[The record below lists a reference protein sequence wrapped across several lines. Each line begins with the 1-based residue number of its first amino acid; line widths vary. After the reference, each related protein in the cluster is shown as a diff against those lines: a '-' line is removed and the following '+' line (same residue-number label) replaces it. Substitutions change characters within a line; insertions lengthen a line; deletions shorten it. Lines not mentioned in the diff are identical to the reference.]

1 MHACELHSAVSP
13 AQSLGLDVR
22 DDANFFKMGP
32 DGHVLTFP
40 IAHGTKLNVVAFRT
54 TSDNWDYDR
63 NTKPSSREAA
73 LRDFAGFGKAVTRII
88 ELTEEEPTV
97 VCPNPL
103 SSVFCPS
110 QSQT

>member
-1 MHACELHSAVSP
+1 M
-13 AQSLGLDVR
+13 
-22 DDANFFKMGP
+22 KMGP

-54 TSDNWDYDR
+54 TSKNWDYDR

-97 VCPNPL
+97 VCPDAL
-103 SSVFCPS
+103 SSTLFHLKP
-110 QSQT
+110 QTAFQIEISGLTWHEFV